1 MPEKRESG
9 SPVMA
14 AGAGAQGVGEMR
26 AEAMP
31 AFGGTLGP
39 WPASGCLRTQEVVLI
54 GHNCWH
60 HHFGFG
66 VRLISCLVRSIR

>member
-1 MPEKRESG
+1 
-9 SPVMA
+9 MA
-14 AGAGAQGVGEMR
+14 TGAGAQGAGEMR

-39 WPASGCLRTQEVVLI
+39 WPASGRLRTQGVVLI

-60 HHFGFG
+60 HRFGFG
-66 VRLISCLVRSIR
+66 VRLIQRLGQIDQVKLIGQ